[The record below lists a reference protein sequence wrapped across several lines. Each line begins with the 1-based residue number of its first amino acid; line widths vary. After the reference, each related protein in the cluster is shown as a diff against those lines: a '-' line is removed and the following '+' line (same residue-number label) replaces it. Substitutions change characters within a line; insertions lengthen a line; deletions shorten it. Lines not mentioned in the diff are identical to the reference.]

1 MANRVVVQRMMVDG
15 PSVERSL
22 LRRDFEAK
30 VSSLVKKAV
39 GDKYPILRRMLID
52 ARAGRLDREVFKE
65 FVRRTN
71 SFSLVEE
78 IQNWE
83 TYQRKIT

>member
-1 MANRVVVQRMMVDG
+1 MANRAVVQRMMVDG
-15 PSVERSL
+15 PSIERSL
-22 LRRDFEAK
+22 LRRNFEAE

-39 GDKYPILRRMLID
+39 GDKYPIIRRMLTD
-52 ARAGRLDREVFKE
+52 ARAGRIDREVFKE
-65 FVRRTN
+65 VVRRTN

-83 TYQRKIT
+83 TYQKK